1 MVCREIR
8 YGDINLNHNYGGSL
22 SSDIK
27 MNKTLEELDQTF
39 REEDLS
45 FGNISGISAIVDCDM
60 T

>member
-1 MVCREIR
+1 
-8 YGDINLNHNYGGSL
+8 
-22 SSDIK
+22 